1 MRNRSVN
8 NFFEFTKEHIL
19 EVTAGLTRIYVIP
32 FILIMAF
39 SCIYCPLSFGK
50 DVGGTNPTGTPAST
64 SSHLLLLRYPSMSKT
79 QIVFEYGGQIW
90 EVPRAGGKAHVL
102 ASGMDL
108 LTMPKFSPDGSMVV
122 FTGTYDSNTDVYV
135 VPSTGGQP
143 LRLTYHPGPDVAVG
157 WTPDGKNVLFRSRR
171 YSYSDPDQLYTVPV
185 TGGFPQK
192 LPLPMAEDGSYS
204 PDGSRLAYVPEF
216 QWEAFWKGY
225 KGGQHTH
232 IWLAKLSDAS
242 VLRLPKQDA
251 NASDPMWVNNTVY
264 FLSDAQG
271 PITLFAYD
279 IKTAK
284 ISKVIENNGF
294 DITSASA
301 GPGGIVYSQ
310 FGELRIYDFSTGKSK
325 DVPVSVSGD
334 LPHDAHVSKK

>member
-1 MRNRSVN
+1 
-8 NFFEFTKEHIL
+8 
-19 EVTAGLTRIYVIP
+19 
-32 FILIMAF
+32 
-39 SCIYCPLSFGK
+39 
-50 DVGGTNPTGTPAST
+50 
-64 SSHLLLLRYPSMSKT
+64 MSKT

-204 PDGSRLAYVPEF
+204 PDGSKPCLATAVGSILEGTKNNRLT
-216 QWEAFWKGY
+216 
-225 KGGQHTH
+225 HTH
-232 IWLAKLSDAS
+232 LAGRGFQNTAT
-242 VLRLPKQDA
+242 PYPNQ
-251 NASDPMWVNNTVY
+251 MW
-264 FLSDAQG
+264 D
-271 PITLFAYD
+271 
-279 IKTAK
+279 KE
-284 ISKVIENNGF
+284 VIQCG
-294 DITSASA
+294 
-301 GPGGIVYSQ
+301 
-310 FGELRIYDFSTGKSK
+310 
-325 DVPVSVSGD
+325 
-334 LPHDAHVSKK
+334 